1 MKFSVLDSA
10 PVRVDGT
17 GAEALTESLERAQQL
32 DQIGCHRLWFT
43 EHHLAPDVAS
53 TSPLTMVGQV
63 AARTTNLR
71 LGAGGVMIRN
81 HPPLVVAEQAATLSL
96 LYPDRIDL
104 GIGRSGGSD
113 HSTDTRIRRTIM
125 DYNTF
130 DEDVDET
137 IYLLG
142 QLGATEVRVFI
153 LASSPETALFAGR
166 RGLGLAVAG
175 HVAPAGIESAIT
187 AYRGSY
193 RARQQAEDRPW
204 VVLCLPVLIAQSDAD
219 ARWWFR
225 SVQRRYLDRL
235 RTGGAP
241 MVLPAEADL
250 DWSASES
257 YRVDRM
263 LEAAIVGSPG
273 TVATKL
279 REMNRRWAPDE
290 LMAMTDLPCPKMTMN
305 SHIQLAKLAAALL
318 PGTRATP
325 PLDKT
330 SSMRTA
336 DLNRLQPAADIS
348 DLCQRA
354 TETSNQ
360 NADDLASPVNATE
373 WELPP

>member
-113 HSTDTRIRRTIM
+113 HTTDTRIRRTIM

-142 QLGATEVRVFI
+142 QLGATEVTVFI
-153 LASSPETALFAGR
+153 LASSPDTAQFAGR

-187 AYRGSY
+187 AYRESF
-193 RARQQAEDRPW
+193 RARQQAGPT
-204 VVLCLPVLIAQSDAD
+204 L
-219 ARWWFR
+219 
-225 SVQRRYLDRL
+225 
-235 RTGGAP
+235 GGAVSAGP
-241 MVLPAEADL
+241 HRAVRCGRPVVVPQRSTALPRSTAHRWGADGAPCRSGPGL
-250 DWSASES
+250 
-257 YRVDRM
+257 
-263 LEAAIVGSPG
+263 VG
-273 TVATKL
+273 
-279 REMNRRWAPDE
+279 E
-290 LMAMTDLPCPKMTMN
+290 
-305 SHIQLAKLAAALL
+305 
-318 PGTRATP
+318 
-325 PLDKT
+325 
-330 SSMRTA
+330 
-336 DLNRLQPAADIS
+336 
-348 DLCQRA
+348 
-354 TETSNQ
+354 
-360 NADDLASPVNATE
+360 
-373 WELPP
+373 